1 MLCIDPGQSYSLN
14 GYIGSPDY
22 SFLTF
27 KIVQC
32 NQTIDNTC
40 DSAANINSFIG
51 NYLTNNDY
59 FKVRFFLVD
68 TILTPSD

>member
-1 MLCIDPGQSYSLN
+1 MLCIDQGQSYSMN
-14 GYIGSPDY
+14 GYIGSSSY
-22 SFLTF
+22 SYLTF

-40 DSAANINSFIG
+40 DSAININNFIS
-51 NYLTNNDY
+51 NYLTTNDY

-68 TILTPSD
+68 TILTPSN